1 PVVRKDALDANP
13 KMAEVLNK
21 VSALIDET
29 TMAELNFKV
38 DGEKQEPRDV
48 ARAFLKTKGVV
59 R

>member
-1 PVVRKDALDANP
+1 VRKDALDAHP

-48 ARAFLKTKGVV
+48 ARAFLKTKGIV

>member
-1 PVVRKDALDANP
+1 
-13 KMAEVLNK
+13 
-21 VSALIDET
+21 
-29 TMAELNFKV
+29 MAELNFKV